1 MFFVLF
7 ESTRSAITSIVAH
20 GFRSVLTTL
29 GIVIGVASVIAV
41 VSLTQGLRAS
51 VGQQFSAL
59 GSNSLTIA
67 SYTPLQDQIQGR
79 RSRLTADDLEMIERR
94 VDGIAS
100 ITPLLY
106 AMRTSQIRYGSQTS
120 YSQIMGTTYAY
131 RDVGQYYVQAGRFL
145 ANSDNDTRRRV
156 AVIGEAVRTNLN
168 LPENPVNEY
177 IELGGDWFRIVG
189 LLERKGEIL
198 GFNQDDIVL
207 VPFAT
212 MQSIQGNQAQ
222 TDIQIQLRVSDEASV
237 DEVARRATAV
247 LRGSR
252 GLESG
257 QRDDFQIQTP
267 EQLMDTVDTVISMVT
282 VVLGGIVSISLL
294 VGGIGIMNIMLVSVT
309 ERTREIGI
317 CKAIGARRHHI
328 LLQFLIEAVVLSL
341 LGGLIGVAL
350 GFGLGALIASSIPG
364 FPPAAVPLWAV
375 VLALGFSGF
384 VGVLFGLLPAGKAA
398 NLDPIEALRYE

>member
-1 MFFVLF
+1 MFFVIF
-7 ESTRSAITSIVAH
+7 ESTRSAIASILAH

-106 AMRTSQIRYGSQTS
+106 AMRSSQIRYGSQTS
-120 YSQIMGTTYAY
+120 FSQIMGTTYAY
-131 RDVGQYYVQAGRFL
+131 RDVGQFYVQTGRFL

-156 AVIGEAVRTNLN
+156 AVIGEAVKTNLS

-177 IELGGDWFRIVG
+177 IELGGEWFRIVG
-189 LLERKGEIL
+189 LLERKGDIL

-207 VPFAT
+207 VPFTT
-212 MQSIQGNQAQ
+212 MQSIQGNRSL
-222 TDIQIQLRVSDEASV
+222 TDIQIQLRVSDDASV
-237 DEVARRATAV
+237 EEVAQRATAV
-247 LRGSR
+247 LRNSR
-252 GLESG
+252 GLEGG
-257 QRDDFQIQTP
+257 QRNDFQIQTP
-267 EQLMDTVDTVISMVT
+267 EQLMDTVDTVIGMVT
-282 VVLGGIVSISLL
+282 IVLGGIVSISLL

-350 GFGLGALIASSIPG
+350 GYGLGALIATSIPG
-364 FPPAAVPLWAV
+364 FPPAAVPLWAIA
-375 VLALGFSGF
+375 LALGFSGF

-398 NLDPIEALRYE
+398 NLDPIDALRYE